1 MVQIG
6 NCVYTYISYITTHT
20 HTNTNTYT
28 YAFMAF
34 TYACRSWHAV
44 HIVSVS
50 ENDLL
55 ITRLTIIKTFHRH
68 RSADPIRVASD

>member
-1 MVQIG
+1 MRNGYMVQIG
-6 NCVYTYISYITTHT
+6 NCVYTYIPMQTHI
-20 HTNTNTYT
+20 HPHT
-28 YAFMAF
+28 YALMAF